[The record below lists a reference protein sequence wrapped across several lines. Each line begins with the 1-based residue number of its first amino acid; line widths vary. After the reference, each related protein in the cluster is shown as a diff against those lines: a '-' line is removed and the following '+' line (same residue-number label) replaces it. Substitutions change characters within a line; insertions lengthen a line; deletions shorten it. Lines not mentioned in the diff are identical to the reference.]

1 MKFLR
6 VVSLCLAAAGVA
18 FGFSA
23 CRPGNEGSGAGMMME
38 KTYEVENFDVLQ
50 FTTFM
55 YVTLQHGDK
64 QSVKIKA
71 DSTVL
76 AMMDVSSRH
85 GCLWIGV
92 DDRENYAKLSN
103 RNRKIEVEVTYTD
116 LKELM
121 CTGAVKVTMKDT
133 LHAEKLNLLLRGA
146 SVLNGAVDVASKLR
160 VSVVGASSLELS
172 YLRADNVDMEVTG
185 ASSVELN
192 GDAAS
197 AKLAFT
203 GSSVF
208 KGANWKVDSL
218 YISAFGASNA
228 EVNAVG
234 NLRAEAM
241 GASTIYYVGMPDT
254 LEESSTGASNILS
267 M

>member
-6 VVSLCLAAAGVA
+6 MMSLCVLAAGVV

-23 CRPGNEGSGAGMMME
+23 CQSGGEGAASGFIE
-38 KTYEVENFDVLQ
+38 ERCYEVEDFDVLQ
-50 FTTFM
+50 FSTFM
-55 YVTLQHGDK
+55 YVTLKHGDTPG
-64 QSVKIKA
+64 VKIKA

-76 AMMDVSSRH
+76 SMMDVSSRH
-85 GCLWIGV
+85 GCLWVGV
-92 DDRENYAKLSN
+92 EDRENYIKLAN
-103 RNRKIEVEVTYTD
+103 RNRRIEVEVTYTN

-133 LHAEKLNLLLRGA
+133 LHAEKLALLLRGA
-146 SVLNGAVDVASKLR
+146 SVLNGAVDVTGKLR

-197 AKLAFT
+197 AKLAFM

-228 EVNAVG
+228 EVYAVG

-241 GASTIYYVGMPDT
+241 GASTIYYVGMPDS
-254 LEESSTGASNILS
+254 LEESSTGASSILS